1 MNMNP
6 LRRLIMG
13 LYLSLNIT
21 VPAAADE
28 IIRIESRPGVKVPVY
43 YMKRD
48 GATATVVLLPGGAG
62 GFGTPVEG
70 KPSSSNFLV
79 RTRDFFADAGLNVAV
94 MSRATDKTDL
104 DYADRVSDEHMTDI
118 KTLIDYLSNDAGV
131 PIWLVGT
138 SRGTVSA
145 TAAAIKFGNTDLGGI
160 VLTASVVNYK
170 KIGAVPTQDIASIKI
185 PVLVLHHELDGC
197 ALCRPHEVPA
207 IVKGLKNAPVKKLM
221 MVNGGGNPTGDP
233 CEAMHYHGFVGME
246 KEAVAMI
253 TDWIKKPSN

>member
-1 MNMNP
+1 MNMNH
-6 LRRLIMG
+6 LRRLTMG

-48 GATATVVLLPGGAG
+48 GSTATVVLLPGGAG

-94 MSRATDKTDL
+94 MSRTTDKTDL

-185 PVLVLHHELDGC
+185 PVLVLHHEQDGC

-221 MVNGGGNPTGDP
+221 MVNGGGNPSGDP

>member
-1 MNMNP
+1 MNMNH

-62 GFGTPVEG
+62 GFGTPVGG

-118 KTLIDYLSNDAGV
+118 KTLVDYLSNDAGV

-185 PVLVLHHELDGC
+185 PVLVLHHEQDGC

-221 MVNGGGNPTGDP
+221 MVNGGGNPSGDP